1 MLTLEDIE
9 KIPREY
15 LIPKEVAQ
23 VIGCYAYGITLAAR
37 NNPASLGFPVIII
50 GNRTKIPKQAFLN
63 YMRGEKPKNNNKG
76 GEENGL

>member
-23 VIGCYAYGITLAAR
+23 VIGCYPYGITLAAR
-37 NNPASLGFPVIII
+37 NDPESLGFPVIVL
-50 GNRTKIPKQAFLN
+50 GRRTKIPKQAFLN
-63 YMRGEKPKNNNKG
+63 YMCGAQKERVR
-76 GEENGL
+76 L